1 MNLEQVAH
9 FVSHPHELTLQD
21 AEALRSLTTKYP
33 FSSVY
38 PLLYLTALSNG
49 KSPDLDL
56 ALQQHAFKLSDRT
69 KLYYLLTE
77 RVNELTSSGVDET
90 KNSKTTEIIEVS
102 VPEDKIIETS
112 TETTEVYVEEAETVQ
127 EEAITEA
134 EAAIEAKMESE
145 SLDFDQLTEAFTLE
159 QHFEVGDVAV
169 DELRVDELK
178 VDELESSEVEVG
190 LQSPVGQSSVEESSV
205 EEISSLPSTV
215 VRSPVE
221 EPVTEDRKSFT
232 SWLKSGQQ
240 QHVQAVPRE
249 ENLPAGQME
258 QKKMQASDLID
269 KFIEEEPSITRSKTD
284 FYSPSKKAKE
294 SLDEDAVPVSETL
307 AKIYAAQGNYP
318 KAIHVYHQLML
329 SVPEK
334 KALFALQI
342 DELKKKITP

>member
-21 AEALRSLTTKYP
+21 AEALRSLTAKYP

-69 KLYYLLTE
+69 KLYYLLTQ
-77 RVNELTSSGVDET
+77 SSGLQ
-90 KNSKTTEIIEVS
+90 SPVS
-102 VPEDKIIETS
+102 SLQSSVE
-112 TETTEVYVEEAETVQ
+112 VEELEVGSLEVKEPVVEPEIVPKETAIVS
-127 EEAITEA
+127 EEVEA
-134 EAAIEAKMESE
+134 EIAAEEPVAEETEEPIDADL
-145 SLDFDQLTEAFTLE
+145 LDFDQLTEAFTLE
-159 QHFEVGDVAV
+159 QHFEVGAVAV
-169 DELRVDELK
+169 DELRVGELP
-178 VDELESSEVEVG
+178 VDEFESSESDS
-190 LQSPVGQSSVEESSV
+190 LQSPAEVEQLEVGSLEVEA
-205 EEISSLPSTV
+205 EEK
-215 VRSPVE
+215 
-221 EPVTEDRKSFT
+221 PVTEEAPVSEADIDDKKSFT

-240 QHVQAVPRE
+240 QHVQAVPQE
-249 ENLPAGQME
+249 EMP
-258 QKKMQASDLID
+258 KKLQASELID
-269 KFIEEEPSITRSKTD
+269 KFIEEEPSISRGKTD

-294 SLDEDAVPVSETL
+294 SLNEDAVPVSETL

-334 KALFALQI
+334 KAFFAIQI

>member
-112 TETTEVYVEEAETVQ
+112 TETTEVYVEEAETVH

-169 DELRVDELK
+169 DELRVDEL
-178 VDELESSEVEVG
+178 ESSEVEVG

-215 VRSPVE
+215 VQSPVE